1 MPKTPL
7 EIRLFVKPFCG
18 WCHEAKDWLDARE
31 FPYEE
36 LDVTSDRAARDEM
49 FRLTRQSRAPSITVD
64 GHVLADF
71 GTDEL
76 EAFLRQHGYL

>member
-1 MPKTPL
+1 MHEPTLHPEDLRRIAALPL
-7 EIRLFVKPFCG
+7 GHRPRRDALD
-18 WCHEAKDWLDARE
+18 EAGA
-31 FPYEE
+31 
-36 LDVTSDRAARDEM
+36 SDRAARDEM